1 MKKLIYVFVCMGLLA
16 ACNSES
22 TKKDAASDTA
32 KTEASQTNASSTA
45 SEAVPAMPSSSSV
58 AEQTNNQPTTIDP
71 ALKNEVEQQVQAMQ
85 KNLPIKMNG
94 MDITSVK
101 VDGNA
106 LHYSLTYN
114 SKDITS
120 KQVPVEQLKRNL
132 LMFCGQPD
140 TKRFINGG
148 YDFKYTYHF
157 QDKSQVD
164 VIISAKDCV

>member
-1 MKKLIYVFVCMGLLA
+1 MGLLA

-32 KTEASQTNASSTA
+32 KTEASQTNTSSTA
-45 SEAVPAMPSSSSV
+45 SEAVPASSPV
-58 AEQTNNQPTTIDP
+58 VEQTNNQPTTIDP

-85 KNLPIKMNG
+85 KHLPIKMNG

-132 LMFCGQPD
+132 LMLCGQPD
-140 TKRFINGG
+140 TKRFIHGG

-157 QDKSQVD
+157 QDKTQVD
-164 VIISAKDCV
+164 VAISAKDCV